1 MWLLANMIHGVAN
14 MMCNEANMMRGVAD
28 MMTEGGVVDQVDQY
42 QCHNPNPFMEKSWFK
57 MNI

>member
-1 MWLLANMIHGVAN
+1 MIHGVAN

-42 QCHNPNPFMEKSWFK
+42 QCHNPNPFMEKS
-57 MNI
+57 